1 MRQLRPRTN
10 AGFTLIEILIVIS
23 IITILATVAIPN
35 LISSRAT
42 ANEAAVVGTLR
53 TLATAQFKFKQ
64 MGLVDRN
71 NDTAYEFGTL
81 GEMCGYKP
89 LRGTT
94 DYLSPSVLSLKFSGI
109 DTEGRLREHGYY
121 LALFLPDAAGV
132 GLAEKPA
139 SVTFYD
145 ASLAADYYTVVAWP
159 MTLGSSGRSTFFV
172 NQQGEILKCDRG
184 GYSGTTNAP
193 PPGCAL
199 MGTLSPNHIT
209 SSDLAVGTNGA
220 DGKLWVPVH

>member
-1 MRQLRPRTN
+1 MRQPRSRTN

-42 ANEAAVVGTLR
+42 ANETALVGTLR

-64 MGLVDRN
+64 MNLVDRN
-71 NDTAYEFGTL
+71 NDTSYEFGTL

-94 DYLSPSVLSLKFSGI
+94 EYLSPSVLSLKFSGI
-109 DTEGRLREHGYY
+109 DSEGRLREHGYY
-121 LALFLPDAAGV
+121 LALYLPDAAGV
-132 GLAEKPA
+132 GLPEKPA
-139 SVTFYD
+139 SVGSYE
-145 ASLAADYYTVVAWP
+145 ASLASDYYTIVAWP
-159 MTLGSSGRSTFFV
+159 MTMGSSGRATFFL
-172 NQQGEILKCDRG
+172 NQQGEIVKCDRG
-184 GYSGTTNAP
+184 GYNGTTKVP

-199 MGTLSPNHIT
+199 VGTPSSNHIT
-209 SSDLAVGTNGA
+209 SSDLAIGSTGA
-220 DGKLWVPVH
+220 DGNLWVPVR